1 MIDIIRRRIRN
12 NKEKQMNR
20 KYLAVTIVMLSC
32 VMMVALS
39 SCNLITTDK
48 DRFYVDEDNR
58 LKMID
63 IEKTGPDIVVP
74 EKVGDNV
81 IRKIYLYDPY
91 YSKINSID
99 VSNVSELEYF
109 RLKLLGGSIH
119 SKLKRL
125 DFSKNKKLR
134 YVIVNG
140 TKALKEITFSENCQS
155 ISLYNTSVKE
165 LDFKLL
171 KKLED
176 FTYCHGPLE
185 SIDFSNN
192 TNLEQVDIENT
203 NVKAVDI
210 KMLKKLR
217 CFTYHGISLEEL
229 DISNNPNLEIV
240 EVYNTNVKALDVS
253 RNPKLKRIE
262 VDEGT
267 EIIGETNAE
276 IIYWTKEEIE
286 RVKEKSKDN

>member
-1 MIDIIRRRIRN
+1 
-12 NKEKQMNR
+12 MNR

>member
-1 MIDIIRRRIRN
+1 M
-12 NKEKQMNR
+12 NK

-32 VMMVALS
+32 VILVALS

-74 EKVGDNV
+74 EKVGDRR
-81 IRKIYLYDPY
+81 IRNIYLYDPY

-119 SKLKRL
+119 SKLKKL

-134 YVIVNG
+134 HVIVNG
-140 TKALKEITFSENCQS
+140 TKALEEIIFNKNCKS
-155 ISLYNTSVKE
+155 VSLYNTSVKE
-165 LDFKLL
+165 LDL
-171 KKLED
+171 KSIEKLEY
-176 FTYCHGPLE
+176 FNYSNGPLE
-185 SIDFSNN
+185 SIDLSNN
-192 TNLEQVDIENT
+192 TNLDQVDIENA
-203 NVKAVDI
+203 NVKTIDI
-210 KMLKKLR
+210 KMLKKLKYFIYR
-217 CFTYHGISLEEL
+217 SGPLEEI
-229 DISNNPNLEIV
+229 DISNNPELETV
-240 EVYNTNVKALDVS
+240 KVFDSNVKVLDVS
-253 RNPKLKRIE
+253 NNPKLKRIE

-286 RVKEKSKDN
+286 RVKERLKDN

>member
-1 MIDIIRRRIRN
+1 MKRRHLLITGSLIIGIMIVV
-12 NKEKQMNR
+12 
-20 KYLAVTIVMLSC
+20 LC
-32 VMMVALS
+32 

-48 DRFYVDEDNR
+48 DRFILDEDND
-58 LKMID
+58 LTMID

-81 IRKIYLYDPY
+81 IHRIYLSSSYF
-91 YSKINSID
+91 SKINSID
-99 VSNVSELEYF
+99 ISKVYELEYF
-109 RLKLLGGSIH
+109 RLKLFEEERRSN
-119 SKLKRL
+119 LKRL
-125 DFSKNKKLR
+125 DFSKNNKLK
-134 YVIVNG
+134 YVGING
-140 TKALKEITFSENCQS
+140 TKALEEIAFNKNCKS
-155 ISLYNTSVKE
+155 VSLDKTSVKK
-165 LDFKLL
+165 LDFKSL

-210 KMLKKLR
+210 KMLKKLKY
-217 CFTYHGISLEEL
+217 FIYWDGPLEEI
-229 DISNNPNLEIV
+229 DISNNPELETV
-240 EVYNTNVKALDVS
+240 KVFDSNVKVLDVS
-253 RNPKLKRIE
+253 NNPKLKRIE

-286 RVKEKSKDN
+286 RVKERLKDK

>member
-1 MIDIIRRRIRN
+1 MIVV
-12 NKEKQMNR
+12 
-20 KYLAVTIVMLSC
+20 LCSC
-32 VMMVALS
+32 D
-39 SCNLITTDK
+39 LITTDK
-48 DRFYVDEDNR
+48 DRFFVDEDNY
-58 LKMID
+58 LTMID

-81 IRKIYLYDPY
+81 IRNIYLYDPY
-91 YSKINSID
+91 YSKINSLD

-109 RLKLLGGSIH
+109 RLKLLGGSIY

-134 YVIVNG
+134 HVIVNG
-140 TKALKEITFSENCQS
+140 TKALEEITFSENCQS

-165 LDFKLL
+165 LDLNSV
-171 KKLED
+171 KKLKSFD
-176 FTYCHGPLE
+176 YINGPLE

-210 KMLKKLR
+210 IMLKKLEY
-217 CFTYHGISLEEL
+217 FIYWGGPLEEI
-229 DISNNPNLEIV
+229 DISNNSDLKTV
-240 EVYNTNVKALDVS
+240 KVFDSNVKVLDVS
-253 RNPKLKRIE
+253 NNPKLERIE

-286 RVKEKSKDN
+286 RVKEKLKDN

>member
-1 MIDIIRRRIRN
+1 M
-12 NKEKQMNR
+12 NKKH
-20 KYLAVTIVMLSC
+20 LAVTIVMLSC
-32 VMMVALS
+32 VLMVALS

-81 IRKIYLYDPY
+81 IRKIYLYNPY

-109 RLKLLGGSIH
+109 RLKLLGGSIY

-134 YVIVNG
+134 HVIVNG
-140 TKALKEITFSENCQS
+140 TKALEEITFNEDCKS
-155 ISLYNTSVKE
+155 IGLYNTSVKE

-176 FTYCHGPLE
+176 FSYWNGPLE
-185 SIDFSNN
+185 SIDLSNN
-192 TNLEQVDIENT
+192 TNLEKVDIENT
-203 NVKAVDI
+203 NIKSVDI

-217 CFTYHGISLEEL
+217 YFIYYGISLEEL

-276 IIYWTKEEIE
+276 IKYWTKEDIE
-286 RVKEKSKDN
+286 KLEELSKND

>member
-1 MIDIIRRRIRN
+1 MIVV
-12 NKEKQMNR
+12 
-20 KYLAVTIVMLSC
+20 LC
-32 VMMVALS
+32 

-48 DRFYVDEDNR
+48 DRFFVDEDNY
-58 LKMID
+58 LKKID

-99 VSNVSELEYF
+99 VSNVSELEF
-109 RLKLLGGSIH
+109 FKLNLLYDSNY

-134 YVIVNG
+134 DVTVNK
-140 TKALKEITFSENCQS
+140 TKALEEIIFNKNCETVC
-155 ISLYNTSVKE
+155 LFNTSIKE
-165 LDFKLL
+165 LDLKLL
-171 KKLED
+171 KKLNH
-176 FTYCHGPLE
+176 FTYWHGPLE
-185 SIDFSNN
+185 SIDLSNN
-192 TNLEQVDIENT
+192 TNLDQVWIKNT

-210 KMLKKLR
+210 KKLKKLKSIR
-217 CFTYHGISLEEL
+217 FYGVPLEEL
-229 DISNNPNLEIV
+229 DISNNPNLV
-240 EVYNTNVKALDVS
+240 AVRTYNTNLKVLDVS
-253 RNPKLKRIE
+253 NNPKLEFIE

-276 IIYWTKEEIE
+276 IKYWTKEDIE
-286 RVKEKSKDN
+286 RWKELHKND

>member
-1 MIDIIRRRIRN
+1 M
-12 NKEKQMNR
+12 KKH
-20 KYLAVTIVMLSC
+20 LAVTIVMLSC
-32 VMMVALS
+32 VIVVALS

-48 DRFYVDEDNR
+48 DRFFVNEDNY
-58 LKMID
+58 LKKID

-81 IRKIYLYDPY
+81 IRNISLYNPY

-99 VSNVSELEYF
+99 VSNVSELEF
-109 RLKLLGGSIH
+109 FKIKLFEEGAN
-119 SKLKRL
+119 SKLKKI

-134 YVIVNG
+134 SVILNG
-140 TKALKEITFSENCQS
+140 SKGLEEIIFNENCRT

-165 LDFKLL
+165 LDLNSM
-171 KKLED
+171 KKLKY
-176 FTYCHGPLE
+176 FNYSNGPLE
-185 SIDFSNN
+185 SIYFSNN

-203 NVKAVDI
+203 NVKALDL
-210 KMLKKLR
+210 KLLKKIR
-217 CFTYHGISLEEL
+217 YFEYTSGPLEEL

-276 IIYWTKEEIE
+276 IKYWTKEDIE
-286 RVKEKSKDN
+286 RWEENRKDN

>member
-1 MIDIIRRRIRN
+1 M
-12 NKEKQMNR
+12 EEQM
-20 KYLAVTIVMLSC
+20 KKHLAVTIVMLSC
-32 VMMVALS
+32 VIVVALS
-39 SCNLITTDK
+39 SCDLITTDK
-48 DRFYVDEDNR
+48 DRFFVNEDNY
-58 LKMID
+58 LKKID

-81 IRKIYLYDPY
+81 IRNIYLYDPY

-109 RLKLLGGSIH
+109 RLKLLGGSIY

-134 YVIVNG
+134 HVIVNG
-140 TKALKEITFSENCQS
+140 TKALEEITFSENCQS

-165 LDFKLL
+165 LDLKSM
-171 KKLED
+171 KKLKYFD
-176 FTYCHGPLE
+176 YSNGPLE
-185 SIDFSNN
+185 SIDLSNN
-192 TNLEQVDIENT
+192 TNLDQVWIKNT

-210 KMLKKLR
+210 KKLKKLKSIR
-217 CFTYHGISLEEL
+217 FYGVPLEEL
-229 DISNNPNLEIV
+229 DISNNPNLV
-240 EVYNTNVKALDVS
+240 AVRTYNTNLKVLDVS
-253 RNPKLKRIE
+253 NNPKLEFIE

-276 IIYWTKEEIE
+276 IKYWTKEDIE
-286 RVKEKSKDN
+286 RLEEKSKDN

>member
-1 MIDIIRRRIRN
+1 M
-12 NKEKQMNR
+12 K
-20 KYLAVTIVMLSC
+20 KYLPVTIVMLSC
-32 VMMVALS
+32 VIVVALS

-48 DRFYVDEDNR
+48 DRFFVDKDNR

-63 IEKTGPDIVVP
+63 IEKTGPDIVVLK
-74 EKVGDNV
+74 KVGDKV
-81 IRKIYLYDPY
+81 IRIIYLDDSYF
-91 YSKINSID
+91 SKIDSID
-99 VSNVSELEYF
+99 VSNVSELETF
-109 RLKLLGGSIH
+109 TLRLYGAGSH
-119 SKLKRL
+119 SKLKRI
-125 DFSKNKKLR
+125 DFSKNKRVKS
-134 YVIVNG
+134 IHIFE
-140 TKALKEITFSENCQS
+140 TKALEEITFNENCKS
-155 ISLYNTSVKE
+155 IGLYNTSVKE

-176 FTYCHGPLE
+176 FSYWNGPLE
-185 SIDFSNN
+185 SIDLSNN
-192 TNLEQVDIENT
+192 TNLDQVWIKNANIKT
-203 NVKAVDI
+203 VDI

-276 IIYWTKEEIE
+276 IKYWTKEDIE
-286 RVKEKSKDN
+286 RWEENRKDN

>member
-1 MIDIIRRRIRN
+1 M
-12 NKEKQMNR
+12 NK

-32 VMMVALS
+32 VILVALS

-99 VSNVSELEYF
+99 VSNVSELEF
-109 RLKLLGGSIH
+109 FKLNLLYDSNY

-134 YVIVNG
+134 DVTVNK
-140 TKALKEITFSENCQS
+140 TKALEEITFNEDCEA
-155 ISLYNTSVKE
+155 IGLYNTSVKE
-165 LDFKLL
+165 LDLKSM
-171 KKLED
+171 KKLKYFD
-176 FTYCHGPLE
+176 YFNGPLE
-185 SIDFSNN
+185 SIDLSNN
-192 TNLEQVDIENT
+192 TNLDQVWIENA
-203 NVKAVDI
+203 NIKAVDI
-210 KMLKKLR
+210 KMLKKLESII
-217 CFTYHGISLEEL
+217 FYGVPLEEL
-229 DISNNPNLEIV
+229 DISNNPNLGAV
-240 EVYNTNVKALDVS
+240 RTYNTNLKVLDVS
-253 RNPKLKRIE
+253 NNPKLKFIE

-276 IIYWTKEEIE
+276 IKYWTKEDIE
-286 RVKEKSKDN
+286 RLEEKSKDN

>member
-1 MIDIIRRRIRN
+1 M
-12 NKEKQMNR
+12 NK

-32 VMMVALS
+32 VILVALS

-99 VSNVSELEYF
+99 VSNVSELEF
-109 RLKLLGGSIH
+109 FKLNLLYDSNY

-134 YVIVNG
+134 DVTVNK
-140 TKALKEITFSENCQS
+140 TKALEEITFNEDCEA
-155 ISLYNTSVKE
+155 IGLYNTSVKE
-165 LDFKLL
+165 LDLKPMEKL
-171 KKLED
+171 KYFD
-176 FTYCHGPLE
+176 YFNGPLE
-185 SIDFSNN
+185 SIDLSDN
-192 TNLEQVDIENT
+192 TNLDQVRMKNA
-203 NVKAVDI
+203 NVKTVDI
-210 KMLKKLR
+210 KTLKKLKY
-217 CFTYHGISLEEL
+217 FIYQGGPLEEI
-229 DISNNPNLEIV
+229 DISSNPELETV
-240 EVYNTNVKALDVS
+240 KVFDSNVKVLDVS
-253 RNPKLKRIE
+253 NNPKLKRIE

>member
-1 MIDIIRRRIRN
+1 
-12 NKEKQMNR
+12 
-20 KYLAVTIVMLSC
+20 V
-32 VMMVALS
+32 VALS

-48 DRFYVDEDNR
+48 DRFFVDKDNR

-74 EKVGDNV
+74 EKVGDKV
-81 IRKIYLYDPY
+81 IRHISLRDPY
-91 YSKINSID
+91 FSKIDSID
-99 VSNVSELEYF
+99 VSNVSELESVSLDF
-109 RLKLLGGSIH
+109 FGLGSD

-125 DFSKNKKLR
+125 DFSKNKNLI
-134 YVIVNG
+134 IVGVNR
-140 TKALKEITFSENCQS
+140 TKALEEIVFNESCETVILF
-155 ISLYNTSVKE
+155 NTSIKKID
-165 LDFKLL
+165 LKML
-171 KKLED
+171 KKLGN
-176 FTYCHGPLE
+176 FVYFNGPLE
-185 SIDFSNN
+185 NIDFSNN
-192 TNLEQVDIENT
+192 TNLEQVDIVNT

-253 RNPKLKRIE
+253 RNPRLKRIE

-276 IIYWTKEEIE
+276 IKYWTKEDIE
-286 RVKEKSKDN
+286 RWKELHKND

>member
-1 MIDIIRRRIRN
+1 M
-12 NKEKQMNR
+12 K

-48 DRFYVDEDNR
+48 DRFFVDKDNR
-58 LKMID
+58 LTMID

-81 IRKIYLYDPY
+81 IRNIYLYDPY

-109 RLKLLGGSIH
+109 RLKLLGGSIY

-134 YVIVNG
+134 HVIVNG
-140 TKALKEITFSENCQS
+140 TKALEEITFSENCQS

-165 LDFKLL
+165 LDLKSM
-171 KKLED
+171 KKLKYFD
-176 FTYCHGPLE
+176 YSNGPLE
-185 SIDFSNN
+185 SIDLSNN
-192 TNLEQVDIENT
+192 TNLDQVWIKNT

-210 KMLKKLR
+210 KKLKKLKSIR
-217 CFTYHGISLEEL
+217 FYGVPLEKL
-229 DISNNPNLEIV
+229 DISNNPNLV
-240 EVYNTNVKALDVS
+240 AVRTYNTNLKVLDVS
-253 RNPKLKRIE
+253 NNPKLEFIE

-276 IIYWTKEEIE
+276 IKYWTKEDIE
-286 RVKEKSKDN
+286 RLEEKSKDN